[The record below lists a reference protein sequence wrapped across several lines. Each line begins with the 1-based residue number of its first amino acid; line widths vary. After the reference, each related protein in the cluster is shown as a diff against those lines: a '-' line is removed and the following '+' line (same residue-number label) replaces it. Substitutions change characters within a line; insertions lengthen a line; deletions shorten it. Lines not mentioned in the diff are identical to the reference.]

1 MRSMIKNF
9 VINVATNTKRQVHI
23 QQEFDKQNIP
33 FEFFSAITPAKNE
46 QVAKQ
51 LNIDI
56 KKSVSSPQELACFLS
71 HVSLWQQCI
80 EDNLDYIGIYE
91 DDIFLGQQ
99 FEQLIR
105 QTDVFQSQAIDILKL
120 EKVSPRVH
128 LTHPIV
134 LPQGRRTIYELKSR
148 HLGGAGYL
156 LSHRACQYLLQ
167 YIRNLPQ
174 LEAVDVMLFDVGK
187 YPKALPVYQLVPAIV
202 IQEHHLLPQVSLTSS
217 LNQTRSQEIKLKLT
231 GLQKTKR
238 EILRV
243 FRPFYMSKLT
253 FE

>member
-91 DDIFLGQQ
+91 DDIFLGENFQQ
-99 FEQLIR
+99 ILDQEGFL
-105 QTDVFQSQAIDILKL
+105 QANHIDILKL
-120 EKVSPRVH
+120 EKVSPRAY
-128 LTHPIV
+128 LTQPIAI
-134 LPQGRRTIYELKSR
+134 PTSYRKIYRLNSR
-148 HLGGAGYL
+148 HLATGGYI
-156 LSHRACQYLLQ
+156 LSKSACQYLLD
-167 YIRNLPQ
+167 YIRQLSQ
-174 LEAVDVMLFDVGK
+174 LEALDVLMFDVKK
-187 YPKALPVYQLVPAIV
+187 YPKTLYIYQLNPAIV